1 MGNLFR
7 LNGGIVKQSNKL
19 QNHSTLKLPCKKS
32 PIGDSLS
39 HLQNHTTL
47 KPQIRVRDS
56 KARPVTTKCDS
67 INAVISNKSHHLKYT
82 H

>member
-47 KPQIRVRDS
+47 KPYVLVMIG
-56 KARPVTTKCDS
+56 
-67 INAVISNKSHHLKYT
+67 I
-82 H
+82 

>member
-1 MGNLFR
+1 MYKSHLAIGNLFR

-47 KPQIRVRDS
+47 KQSYRVFETNGGLS
-56 KARPVTTKCDS
+56 HLQNHTT
-67 INAVISNKSHHLKYT
+67 LK
-82 H
+82 HIFS